1 MQTASFTGLIKT
13 VFWILIIFYA
23 FKFIARLLM
32 PFLMRKMMQNAEKN
46 FQNFQNKAQ
55 QKQSEPVQN
64 NFQSTKVKKQ
74 VGEYIEYEEIKD

>member
-1 MQTASFTGLIKT
+1 
-13 VFWILIIFYA
+13 
-23 FKFIARLLM
+23 
-32 PFLMRKMMQNAEKN
+32 MRKMMQNAEKN